1 MNRGLG
7 VALLVATAC
16 GAGQGLAASGS
27 GNDGGGIAGSVSAG
41 AWDAT
46 VGFGGGYRAGCWTP
60 IVISPHESER
70 AAVGDMVAIWA
81 EDPDG
86 QFVRSPPVPL
96 SMNAAGRLSGR
107 VTVRIGRP
115 TGQVRI
121 EHVAA
126 DGRSTITEVR
136 LPEPLASTRDVVFVG
151 GELPA
156 VRRAVRLLPRGDE
169 PPPAILE
176 PVSISSSMSSPLS
189 LSAGIAAAAQARDY
203 DSLDT
208 IMLCGSIL
216 SGTAASRLPAD
227 DAADILTGID
237 AWVRQGGRLIL
248 AAGASAEALTQEGG
262 PAAGW
267 LPGPIERLVPLR
279 RLSAIET
286 FARSSGLGRQPD
298 AATLRVPLLANR
310 SQLTGTI
317 EAFDGGAA
325 TDLPLVVRRS
335 YGLGTIT
342 WVGLDLDAEPFRSW
356 PATDMLVVR
365 LFGGRI
371 AAADVVR
378 GGEPF
383 ADTATLTSQLRRAL
397 ETLPAADGTPRTRPV
412 PFELII
418 GLGLLYVLSLYPLD
432 WWLAG
437 RAQQR
442 GLGGWLPWLS
452 LPALVVLFTASAWA
466 VADRWRPLSATAG
479 EGIVGAGVD
488 VVDVD
493 AESGLA
499 RGRSWAVVWSPRNAV
514 IDVALRPRPLI
525 PAAEAPDV
533 PAHAAV
539 SWFAD
544 TGTGF
549 AGIDAVVPHP
559 TLAATDYRY
568 ADTLAMLA
576 DVPLAAASNRL
587 FEAGW
592 TEQGSGGVVTAA
604 LSRDAQAALDGE
616 VAHHLPF
623 PLTDCRLAHGGWV
636 YEIGRLAPGEI
647 FRPRASRGPRSLSG
661 LLTRRGAVGDRD
673 LASRWDPT
681 TTDLRRI
688 LDVGGWHT
696 AAGGTGYTG
705 SAAGPLGRLDLSPL
719 LGDRAILTG
728 YGPVDGGPEGGPL
741 PWQVTAGQ
749 ETPPVTAAARLYR
762 IVIPLSPSSAN
773 PADSEP

>member
-7 VALLVATAC
+7 LALLIATAC
-16 GAGQGLAASGS
+16 TAGDVSAGDVSAGDVSA
-27 GNDGGGIAGSVSAG
+27 GGVSAG
-41 AWDAT
+41 AWNVT

-60 IVISPHESER
+60 LVISPREPGQ
-70 AAVGDMVAIWA
+70 AAVGDMVSVWA

-86 QFVRSPPVPL
+86 QFVRSPPVPFTL
-96 SMNAAGRLSGR
+96 DAAGRLVARAS
-107 VTVRIGRP
+107 VRIGRP

-121 EHVAA
+121 EYRTA
-126 DGRSTITEVR
+126 DGRGTTTDVR
-136 LPEPLASTRDVVFVG
+136 LPDPLPSTRDVVLVAG
-151 GELPA
+151 DLPA
-156 VRRAVRLLPRGDE
+156 VRRAVRLLPRGDG
-169 PPPAILE
+169 PAAAVLE
-176 PVSISSSMSSPLS
+176 PASMSSS
-189 LSAGIAAAAQARDY
+189 EVMAAGADARDY

-208 IMLCGSIL
+208 IIVCGS
-216 SGTAASRLPAD
+216 AVSRLTAT

-248 AAGASAEALTQEGG
+248 AAGVSAEALVQGGG
-262 PAAGW
+262 PAATW

-286 FARSSGLGRQPD
+286 FARSSGLGRQPE
-298 AATLRVPLLANR
+298 AAALRVPLLADR
-310 SQLTGTI
+310 SRLTGTI
-317 EAFDGGAA
+317 EAFDGGVA

-335 YGLGTIT
+335 HGLGTIT
-342 WVGLDLDAEPFRSW
+342 WVGLDLDAEPFRNW

-365 LFGGRI
+365 LLGERTDAGD
-371 AAADVVR
+371 AGR

-383 ADTATLTSQLRRAL
+383 ENGATLTAQLRRAL
-397 ETLPAADGTPRTRPV
+397 EALPDAEGTPRTRPV

-418 GLGLLYVLSLYPLD
+418 GLGLFYVLCLYPLD
-432 WWLAG
+432 WWLAAWSQ
-437 RAQQR
+437 RR

-452 LPALVVLFTASAWA
+452 LPAVVAVFTASAWA
-466 VADRWRPLSATAG
+466 VADRWRPLTATA
-479 EGIVGAGVD
+479 ETAIVGTGIE

-499 RGRSWAVVWSPRNAV
+499 RGRSWAVVWSPSNAV
-514 IDVALRPRPLI
+514 IDVALRPRSLSPV
-525 PAAEAPDV
+525 AESPDV
-533 PAHAAV
+533 PVHAAV

-549 AGIDAVVPHP
+549 AGIDATVPHP

-568 ADTLAMLA
+568 ADTLAALA
-576 DVPLAAASNRL
+576 DVPLAAASDRL

-592 TEQGSGGVVTAA
+592 TGQGSGGIVTAA

-623 PLTDCRLAHGGWV
+623 PLADCRLAHGGWV
-636 YEIGRLAPGEI
+636 YEVGRLAPGEI
-647 FRPRASRGPRSLSG
+647 FRPRDSRGPRSLSG

-681 TTDLRRI
+681 TTDLRRL
-688 LDVGGWHT
+688 LDVGGWHA
-696 AAGGTGYTG
+696 AAGGTAYTG
-705 SAAGPLGRLDLSPL
+705 IAVGPLGRLDLSPL
-719 LGDRAILTG
+719 LADRAILSG
-728 YGPVDGGPEGGPL
+728 YGPVDGSPEGGPL
-741 PWQVTAGQ
+741 PWQVTTGQ

-762 IVIPLSPSSAN
+762 IVIPLAPSSAG
-773 PADSEP
+773 PVESQP

>member
-1 MNRGLG
+1 MNHR
-7 VALLVATAC
+7 LVAALMVAIAC
-16 GAGQGLAASGS
+16 T
-27 GNDGGGIAGSVSAG
+27 AGSVPAGSVPAGSVPAG
-41 AWDAT
+41 AWDVT

-60 IVISPHESER
+60 LLISPR
-70 AAVGDMVAIWA
+70 AAEQAAAGDVVAVWA

-86 QFVRSPPVPL
+86 QFVRSPPV
-96 SMNAAGRLSGR
+96 SFTMHATGRLVAR
-107 VTVRIGRP
+107 APVRIGRP

-121 EHVAA
+121 EHLTA
-126 DGRSTITEVR
+126 DGRSTITDVR
-136 LPEPLASTRDVVFVG
+136 LPDPLPSTRDVVFVG
-151 GELPA
+151 GDLPA
-156 VRRAVRLLPRGDE
+156 VRRAVRLLPRGDGL
-169 PPPAILE
+169 PPAVLE
-176 PVSISSSMSSPLS
+176 PVFTPR
-189 LSAGIAAAAQARDY
+189 AIAAGAEARDY

-208 IMLCGSIL
+208 IVLCGSVL
-216 SGTAASRLPAD
+216 GGTATSGLAVEEAV
-227 DAADILTGID
+227 DILTVDILAGID

-248 AAGASAEALTQEGG
+248 AAGASAESLGQGGG
-262 PAAGW
+262 PPAAW

-286 FARSSGLGRQPD
+286 FARSSGLDRQPD
-298 AATLRVPLLANR
+298 VATLRVPLLANR
-310 SQLTGTI
+310 SRLTGTI
-317 EAFDGGAA
+317 EAFDGGVA

-365 LFGGRI
+365 LLGGRT
-371 AAADVVR
+371 ADGDAVR

-383 ADTATLTSQLRRAL
+383 ADTATLTSQLRRGLEAL
-397 ETLPAADGTPRTRPV
+397 PNADGTPRTRPV

-418 GLGLLYVLSLYPLD
+418 GLGLFYVLCLYPLD
-432 WWLAG
+432 WWLAAWTQ
-437 RAQQR
+437 RR

-452 LPALVVLFTASAWA
+452 LPALVTVFTASAWA
-466 VADRWRPLSATAG
+466 VADRWQPLTATGG
-479 EGIVGAGVD
+479 EAIVGTGIE

-499 RGRSWAVVWSPRNAV
+499 RGRSWAVVWSPGNAA
-514 IDVALRPRPLI
+514 IDVALRPISLA
-525 PAAEAPDV
+525 PAAAAPDA
-533 PAHAAV
+533 PANAAV

-549 AGIDAVVPHP
+549 AGIDATVPHP

-568 ADTLAMLA
+568 ATTLAALT
-576 DVPLAAASNRL
+576 DVPVAAASNRL

-592 TEQGSGGVVTAA
+592 TGQGSGVVTAA

-647 FRPRASRGPRSLSG
+647 FRPRESRGPRSLSG

-673 LASRWDPT
+673 LASRWDPA

-688 LDVGGWHT
+688 LDVGGWHA
-696 AAGGTGYTG
+696 AAGGTAYTG
-705 SAAGPLGRLDLSPL
+705 IAVGPLGRLDLSPL
-719 LGDRAILTG
+719 LADRAILSG
-728 YGPVDGGPEGGPL
+728 FGPEGGSL
-741 PWQVTAGQ
+741 PWHVTAPQ
-749 ETPPVTAAARLYR
+749 ETPPVTSAARLYR
-762 IVIPLSPSSAN
+762 IVIPLTAPSAG
-773 PADSEP
+773 PAGMQP